1 MGKISERS
9 HQIKGGA
16 NIIIRTARPSDAEA
30 YLALGQ
36 SIMSEDIY
44 SLTQADELNL
54 TVEQEREW
62 IQRGLENKD
71 HLIIIAETNQKVIG
85 QLDFSNGHRKRNAHT
100 GEFGMGVHKEFRGLG
115 VGSLLLAALVEWA
128 KSNQRIKKVNLSV
141 HQTNDRAIATYKK
154 IGFQVEGLRT
164 KDLKYPN
171 DVYIDTVL
179 MGLQL

>member
-1 MGKISERS
+1 
-9 HQIKGGA
+9 
-16 NIIIRTARPSDAEA
+16 
-30 YLALGQ
+30 
-36 SIMSEDIY
+36 
-44 SLTQADELNL
+44 
-54 TVEQEREW
+54 
-62 IQRGLENKD
+62 
-71 HLIIIAETNQKVIG
+71 
-85 QLDFSNGHRKRNAHT
+85 
-100 GEFGMGVHKEFRGLG
+100 MGVHKEFRGLG